1 MTMKLVFPG
10 SERAQML
17 LEERHYTF
25 GSDADSDVVLRDGDI
40 APLHCQLAVSA
51 QGVQLHVA
59 DGCHVTV
66 NERPVTGLMAL
77 RSGDMVACGAT
88 RIRLVRIDAVTES
101 GLELPAADAGAQ
113 VQATMVRPV
122 LPKFVLRGMSGE
134 QFGKSHPLQA
144 SMVVGR
150 ADDASLCLPMD
161 SISRQHA
168 RLTPAGDEVLVE
180 DLGSANGTW
189 INGKRIS
196 RGQARHGDEIR
207 FDTQRFQLVVP
218 GHIAVPLA
226 NEVPRSRS
234 RATLLIAAL
243 IASACAVALIL
254 LRQG

>member
-88 RIRLVRIDAVTES
+88 RIRLVKIDAVTES

-144 SMVVGR
+144 SMMVGR

-168 RLTPAGDEVLVE
+168 RLTPA
-180 DLGSANGTW
+180 
-189 INGKRIS
+189 
-196 RGQARHGDEIR
+196 GDEIR